1 MAKRGVVGIPNIIKF
16 EKFSIIILR
25 KFSNL
30 GKLIG
35 WVDGYFRNSRFEGCK
50 GVGRFNIFRK
60 WIPEAYTARKER
72 LEMSFYIRLRNK
84 IVVRTPWSTKWNL
97 EWGLPGGHRRCCS
110 EFWITWEVWGW
121 LFFPGGEANPGNP
134 CSFLCFHV
142 LMYNCQLQTWQLSCL
157 IFLVY

>member
-16 EKFSIIILR
+16 EKFSKIILR

-35 WVDGYFRNSRFEGCK
+35 WVDGYFRNSRLEGCK

-60 WIPEAYTARKER
+60 WIPEAYTAGKER

-84 IVVRTPWSTKWNL
+84 IVVRTPWSTKWNEVFL
-97 EWGLPGGHRRCCS
+97 KGIDDCVFVY
-110 EFWITWEVWGW
+110 EFICYTSIPFKIWNKVSVCLSTTEMIFFLIV
-121 LFFPGGEANPGNP
+121 LFGEYQSFP
-134 CSFLCFHV
+134 F
-142 LMYNCQLQTWQLSCL
+142 
-157 IFLVY
+157 